1 MTKTV
6 LHIDSSARLTGS
18 ATRDLSAA
26 VVAKLAPE
34 TVIRRDVAT
43 PLPLLDEVWVSANF
57 TPENERS
64 DAQRNILAL
73 SDELVAELKA
83 ADTVVIG
90 APIYNFS
97 VPATLKAWLDQVARA
112 GITFQYT
119 ENGPEG
125 LLTGKRAVIV
135 SASGGTP
142 VGAEFDY
149 AVPYLRHMLG
159 FIGITD
165 VQVVAADQQAINAEG
180 SMAKAKD
187 AVAALAA

>member
-43 PLPLLDEVWVSANF
+43 PLPLLDEAWVSANF

>member
-34 TVIRRDVAT
+34 TVIRRDVAN
-43 PLPLLDEVWVSANF
+43 PLPLLDEAWVSANF

-165 VQVVAADQQAINAEG
+165 VQVVAADRQAINAEG

>member
-6 LHIDSSARLTGS
+6 HHIDTSARLTGS

-43 PLPLLDEVWVSANF
+43 PLPLLDEAWVSANF

>member
-43 PLPLLDEVWVSANF
+43 PLPLLDETWVGANF
-57 TPENERS
+57 TPADDRS
-64 DAQRNILAL
+64 AEQRATLAL
-73 SDELVAELKA
+73 SDELVAELQA
-83 ADTVVIG
+83 ADTIVIG

-97 VPATLKAWLDQVARA
+97 IPATLKAWLDQVARA
-112 GITFQYT
+112 GLTFKYSET
-119 ENGPEG
+119 GPEG
-125 LLTGKRAVIV
+125 LLTGKRAIIV
-135 SASGGTP
+135 AASGGTP
-142 VGAEFDY
+142 VGADMDY
-149 AVPYLRHMLG
+149 AVPYLQHMLG

-165 VQVVAADQQAINAEG
+165 VEIIAADQQAIDAEA
-180 SMAKAKD
+180 SMTKAKD

>member
-43 PLPLLDEVWVSANF
+43 PLPLLDEAWVSANF
-57 TPENERS
+57 TPADDRS
-64 DAQRNILAL
+64 DAQREILAL
-73 SDELVAELKA
+73 SDELVAELQE
-83 ADTVVIG
+83 ADTIVIG

-97 VPATLKAWLDQVARA
+97 IPATLKAWLDQVARA
-112 GITFQYT
+112 GLTFNYT
-119 ENGPEG
+119 ENGPVG

-135 SASGGTP
+135 AASGGTP
-142 VGAEFDY
+142 VGADFDY

-165 VQVVAADQQAINAEG
+165 VEIVAADQQAIDAEA
-180 SMAKAKD
+180 SMTKAKD

>member
-6 LHIDSSARLTGS
+6 LHIDSSARMTGS

-34 TVIRRDVAT
+34 TVIRRDVAA
-43 PLPLLDEVWVSANF
+43 PLPLLDAAWVSANF

-119 ENGPEG
+119 EDGPEG
-125 LLTGKRAVIV
+125 LLTGKRAVDV
-135 SASGGTP
+135 AASGGTP

-149 AVPYLRHMLG
+149 AVPYLRHVLG

-165 VQVVAADQQAINAEG
+165 VQVVAADRQAINTEG

>member
-34 TVIRRDVAT
+34 TIIRRDVAT
-43 PLPLLDEVWVSANF
+43 PLPLLDEAWVGANF
-57 TPENERS
+57 TPADDRS
-64 DAQRNILAL
+64 DAQREILAL
-73 SDELVAELKA
+73 SDELVAELQE
-83 ADTVVIG
+83 ADTIVIG

-97 VPATLKAWLDQVARA
+97 IPATLKAWLDQVARA
-112 GITFQYT
+112 GLTFNYT
-119 ENGPEG
+119 ENGPVG

-135 SASGGTP
+135 AASGGTP
-142 VGAEFDY
+142 VGADFDY

-165 VQVVAADQQAINAEG
+165 VEIVAADQQAIDAEG

>member
-43 PLPLLDEVWVSANF
+43 PLPLLDEAWVSASF

-97 VPATLKAWLDQVARA
+97 VPATLTAWRDQVARA
-112 GITFQYT
+112 GIAFQYT
-119 ENGPEG
+119 EDGPEG

-135 SASGGTP
+135 AASGGTP

-165 VQVVAADQQAINAEG
+165 VQVVAADRQAINAEG

>member
-6 LHIDSSARLTGS
+6 LHIDSSARMTGS

-43 PLPLLDEVWVSANF
+43 PLPLLDEAWVSANF

>member
-135 SASGGTP
+135 AASGGTP

>member
-34 TVIRRDVAT
+34 TVIRRDVAN
-43 PLPLLDEVWVSANF
+43 PLPLLDEAWVSANF

>member
-43 PLPLLDEVWVSANF
+43 PLPLLDATWVGANF
-57 TPENERS
+57 TPAEDRS
-64 DAQRNILAL
+64 AEQRATLAL
-73 SDELVAELKA
+73 SDELVAELQA
-83 ADTVVIG
+83 ADTIVIG

-97 VPATLKAWLDQVARA
+97 IPATLKAWLDQVARA
-112 GITFQYT
+112 GVTFKYT

-125 LLTGKRAVIV
+125 LLTGKRAIIV
-135 SASGGTP
+135 AASGGTP
-142 VGAEFDY
+142 VGADFDY

-159 FIGITD
+159 FIGIAD
-165 VQVVAADQQAINAEG
+165 VEIIAADQQAIDAEG

>member
-34 TVIRRDVAT
+34 TIIRRDVAS
-43 PLPLLDEVWVSANF
+43 PLPLLDEAWVGANF
-57 TPENERS
+57 TPADDRS
-64 DAQRNILAL
+64 AKQREILAL
-73 SDELVAELKA
+73 SDELVAELQA

-97 VPATLKAWLDQVARA
+97 IPATLKAWLDQVARA
-112 GITFQYT
+112 GLTFNYT
-119 ENGPEG
+119 ENGPVG

-135 SASGGTP
+135 AASGGTP
-142 VGAEFDY
+142 VGADFDY

-165 VQVVAADQQAINAEG
+165 VEIVAADQQAIDAG
-180 SMAKAKD
+180 ASMTKAKD